1 MKKKY
6 LTILQIVDR
15 ITISAGNRR
24 YNTEQ
29 SETGRIP
36 FTESVGFGF
45 FGFFEWH
52 SGNLRCRNAPSVL
65 FEVVLQKQKGYNQS
79 VKKYFYEDKK
89 T

>member
-6 LTILQIVDR
+6 LTILHIVDK

-29 SETGRIP
+29 SGTGRIS
-36 FTESVGFGF
+36 FMESVGFGF
-45 FGFFEWH
+45 FDFFNGTPAIPNSETP
-52 SGNLRCRNAPSVL
+52 PSVR

>member
-15 ITISAGNRR
+15 ITVSAGNRR

-29 SETGRIP
+29 SGTDRIS

-45 FGFFEWH
+45 FGFSNGTPVIPDAETT
-52 SGNLRCRNAPSVL
+52 SSVL

-79 VKKYFYEDKK
+79 VKKYFYEDKN

>member
-15 ITISAGNRR
+15 ITVSAGNRR

-29 SETGRIP
+29 SGTGRIP

-45 FGFFEWH
+45 FGFFN
-52 SGNLRCRNAPSVL
+52 GNPVISDAETTSSVL

-79 VKKYFYEDKK
+79 VKIYFYEDKK

>member
-6 LTILQIVDR
+6 LTILQIVDK
-15 ITISAGNRR
+15 ITVSAGNRR

-29 SETGRIP
+29 SGTGRISS
-36 FTESVGFGF
+36 TESVGFGF
-45 FGFFEWH
+45 FDFYNGTPVISDAETP
-52 SGNLRCRNAPSVL
+52 PSVL

>member
-15 ITISAGNRR
+15 ITVSAGNRR

-45 FGFFEWH
+45 FGFFN
-52 SGNLRCRNAPSVL
+52 GNPVISDAETTLLFCLRLYCKN
-65 FEVVLQKQKGYNQS
+65 
-79 VKKYFYEDKK
+79 KKAIINL
-89 T
+89 